1 MKNMSKKIYIIK
13 ADGEK
18 EVFDSRKLKDSLKRS
33 GVDDETIK
41 RVIEKIESEL
51 VNGMTTKQIYKKAY
65 SMLVK
70 KERISAARYSVRRAI
85 LDLGPNG
92 FPFED
97 FIGEI
102 YRAKNYSVEVGK
114 TIKGFC
120 VLHEIDVFAENDNE
134 RILAEIKFHNNVGIK
149 SDLKTSLY
157 VRARFDDLDKGGY
170 LNQKNTGK
178 KQRRM
183 LITNTKFSSRA
194 VQYANC
200 AGLELLGWDYPR
212 KGSLQDLIEE
222 TGLHPLTCLTT
233 LAKKEK
239 QNLLNNG
246 IVLCKDL
253 KSGGSEILK
262 SMGLPENK
270 VNNIMVEVDSLC
282 K

>member
-1 MKNMSKKIYIIK
+1 MSKKIYIIK
-13 ADGEK
+13 ANGEK
-18 EVFDSRKLKDSLKRS
+18 EVFNSRKLNDSLERS
-33 GVDDETIK
+33 GVGSEMIK
-41 RVIEKIESEL
+41 KIIEKVESEL
-51 VNGMTTKQIYKKAY
+51 TDGMTTKQIYKKAY

-70 KERISAARYSVRRAI
+70 KERITAARYSVRRAI

-114 TIKGFC
+114 TISGFC
-120 VLHEIDVFAENDNE
+120 VTHEVDVFAQSDKEL
-134 RILAEIKFHNNVGIK
+134 IVAEIKFHNNVGIK
-149 SDLKTSLY
+149 SDLKTALY
-157 VRARFDDLDKGGY
+157 VKARFEDLDKGGY
-170 LNQKNTGK
+170 LNEVAKNK
-178 KQRRM
+178 KQTKM

-200 AGLELLGWDYPR
+200 AGLTLLGWDYPY

-239 QNLLNNG
+239 QSLLNRG

-253 KSGGSEILK
+253 KSGGVEILK

-270 VNNIMVEVDSLC
+270 VNNILLEVNSLC